1 MSGRVLDRWGNVLA
15 ILAIVVLPALFVS
28 SPFYLR
34 IGALIFI
41 ASFAALGLN
50 LLMGYAGQV
59 SLGHAGFLGIG
70 AYATAIVPAQLGV
83 SPLLGAG
90 VGVLAAGTL
99 AYLVGRP
106 ILKLKGHYLAV
117 ATLALGILIAM
128 VITNESRVT
137 GGPDGMA
144 VARLEVFGFRLRT
157 PQHWYWI
164 TGGMLALGVIV
175 AENLMRSPT
184 GLALR
189 ALHDSEV
196 ASEVLGVDVARYK
209 LIVFVVSAVYAAL
222 AGACLALLNGHI
234 TPEVAGFLR
243 SIELVTMVV
252 IGGMG
257 SMLGA
262 VVGAALLGLLEQAL
276 AHFHDIESIVLGV
289 VMMAVMIFLRAG
301 IVPSLAGL
309 FKRRVTP

>member
-1 MSGRVLDRWGNVLA
+1 MC
-15 ILAIVVLPALFVS
+15 S
-28 SPFYLR
+28 SDL
-34 IGALIFI
+34 
-41 ASFAALGLN
+41 
-50 LLMGYAGQV
+50 
-59 SLGHAGFLGIG
+59 
-70 AYATAIVPAQLGV
+70 
-83 SPLLGAG
+83 
-90 VGVLAAGTL
+90 
-99 AYLVGRP
+99 
-106 ILKLKGHYLAV
+106 
-117 ATLALGILIAM
+117 
-128 VITNESRVT
+128 
-137 GGPDGMA
+137 
-144 VARLEVFGFRLRT
+144 VFGFRLRT